1 MAIKVNVIEQAHGV
15 KFESSALNGLR
26 GLAALDVLVFHSIEY
41 SKFNFTTYG
50 TVRIHCYISSI
61 ELNIKCQHFY
71 IGLVT
76 SSGLSIFFVD

>member
-1 MAIKVNVIEQAHGV
+1 MAIKVNVIEQTHGV

-41 SKFNFTTYG
+41 SKFDFTTYG
-50 TVRIHCYISSI
+50 TVRIHCFAVFSQIVDGSN
-61 ELNIKCQHFY
+61 LRY

-76 SSGLSIFFVD
+76 FSG